1 MEIVKVTQ
9 KCLPLA
15 IVLFLLTA
23 APAYAQQ
30 LPPPESVSLDKLGY
44 MSAFPPVGDKIINSQ
59 NKSKYP
65 QLRWTLQH
73 VRELVPTRNI
83 RRGAAAVLN
92 LPAAPRNLHDFV
104 FEDEKG
110 GRSPSP
116 SGRKILT
123 RMHWL
128 FCTRAAWSMSVTTTR
143 DRPRRRICCSP

>member
-1 MEIVKVTQ
+1 MEMVKVMQ
-9 KCLPLA
+9 KCLPLVT
-15 IVLFLLTA
+15 VLFLLTA
-23 APAYAQQ
+23 APAYAQQQ

-83 RRGAAAVLN
+83 RRGAAPVLN
-92 LPAAPRNLHDFV
+92 LPAAPRNLDNFV

-110 GRSPSP
+110 GEDHHR
-116 SGRKILT
+116 
-123 RMHWL
+123 RMAEKYLHG
-128 FCTRAAWSMSVTTTR
+128 CAGCAAQG
-143 DRPRRRICCSP
+143 PRGL